1 MLLQLEAKCAR
12 EDIEMQQPLMQERNF
27 AYKIAVKSTRMH
39 AALLW
44 QWGRS
49 SLDMYAKCGSI
60 EGAWRVFNKMAP
72 SQNAVTWN
80 AMILPSVEG
89 TGNIST
95 NATRGCV
102 TKLCYFCGGSQS
114 MWQCSWP

>member
-1 MLLQLEAKCAR
+1 ML
-12 EDIEMQQPLMQERNF
+12 QPLMQERNF
-27 AYKIAVKSTRMH
+27 AFKIAVKSTQIH

-44 QWGRS
+44 QCGRS
-49 SLDMYAKCGSI
+49 LLDMYAKCGSI
-60 EGAWRVFNKMAP
+60 EGAWRVFNKMTP

-80 AMILPSVEG
+80 AMMLPSVEG

-95 NATRGCV
+95 NATGGCV
-102 TKLCYFCGGSQS
+102 LPSSVLFVGGSQS

>member
-1 MLLQLEAKCAR
+1 
-12 EDIEMQQPLMQERNF
+12 
-27 AYKIAVKSTRMH
+27 
-39 AALLW
+39 
-44 QWGRS
+44 
-49 SLDMYAKCGSI
+49 MYAKCGSI

-95 NATRGCV
+95 NATGRCA
-102 TKLCYFCGGSQS
+102 TKLC
-114 MWQCSWP
+114 

>member
-1 MLLQLEAKCAR
+1 
-12 EDIEMQQPLMQERNF
+12 MQERNF
-27 AYKIAVKSTRMH
+27 ACKVAVKITRMH
-39 AALLW
+39 AALPW
-44 QWGRS
+44 QYGCC

-95 NATRGCV
+95 NATGRCA
-102 TKLCYFCGGSQS
+102 TKLC
-114 MWQCSWP
+114 